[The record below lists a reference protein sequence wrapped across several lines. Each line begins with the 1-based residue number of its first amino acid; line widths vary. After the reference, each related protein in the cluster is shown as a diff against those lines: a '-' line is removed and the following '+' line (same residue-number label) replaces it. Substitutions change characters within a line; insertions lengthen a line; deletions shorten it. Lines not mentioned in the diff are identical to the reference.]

1 MSELFDINYYCRIYD
16 NFLDDEICDTYVQY
30 FEETLEKDADEVKK
44 TSICIG
50 RTRPDGH
57 QICGNCNC
65 QRLNPMGFSRFDYFN
80 DIAIK
85 KFQQA
90 TEQYK
95 KDISPE
101 DLIKDAENIFKFVN
115 RFENVDYENT
125 NLEGL
130 EDEIKNLS
138 NNMKEKYK
146 DYMSEEDYKDLEED
160 LDFEEQVI
168 MY

>member
-1 MSELFDINYYCRIYD
+1 MKKSNKKLKLKD
-16 NFLDDEICDTYVQY
+16 LL
-30 FEETLEKDADEVKK
+30 EEADKL
-44 TSICIG
+44 
-50 RTRPDGH
+50 
-57 QICGNCNC
+57 Q
-65 QRLNPMGFSRFDYFN
+65 
-80 DIAIK
+80 
-85 KFQQA
+85 
-90 TEQYK
+90 QYK
-95 KDISPE
+95 KDIGPE

-160 LDFEEQVI
+160 LDFEE
-168 MY
+168 